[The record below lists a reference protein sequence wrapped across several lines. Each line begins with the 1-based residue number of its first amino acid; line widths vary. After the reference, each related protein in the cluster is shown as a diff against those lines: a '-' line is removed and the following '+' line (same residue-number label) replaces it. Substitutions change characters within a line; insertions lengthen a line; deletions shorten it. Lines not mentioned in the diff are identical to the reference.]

1 MRVRISCIAATT
13 AVVFGLLLLTIT
25 WPGKHHADAATPNAG
40 GAGEEST
47 LLDTHQDRSPVDL
60 VLSDDGRWLVTV
72 NQTSSSV
79 SLVDVAAGRV
89 VDEVA
94 VGEHPVYGELH
105 PDGKQVLVACAY
117 SGELVRL
124 EVADN
129 RLVRKSSIDV
139 GFHPHGIAV
148 TADGKT
154 AYVATTAASQVAVV
168 DLEKEAVIDRID
180 VGRWPRY
187 LALSPDGRRLA
198 VGTSGD
204 RGVTVVDPIERK
216 QLYLEQFVGLNIGH
230 MQAAS
235 DNLHVYFPWIV
246 YRRNP
251 ITPGNIRLG
260 WVLAS
265 RLARIRL
272 DGPARRE
279 AISLDPQGEAVAD
292 PHGLALT
299 PDEEYVVVAA
309 SGSQELLVYRREDLP
324 YKDYGGTDHI
334 VPELLKDKDRFFRI
348 PLGGRPMG
356 IDVAADNRTV
366 YVANYLDNS
375 VQVVDLNQ
383 RKIARTIDLGGPAE
397 PSLVRRGEA
406 IFYDGKR
413 SLDQWYSC
421 HSCHYEGGSNADVI
435 DTLNDGST
443 NTFKTVLPLY
453 NLDETPPWT
462 WHGWQQDLGAAMRKS
477 LTDTMLGRDPS
488 DEDVAA
494 LAAFLSQLDPP
505 PNPFRKQ
512 DGSLT
517 EAALRGKQVFQSE
530 KAGCANCHN
539 GPYFTDG
546 QIHDVGLGSRRD
558 RYDGFNTPSLIGVYS
573 KVRLLHDGRP
583 RTLEEVLTGPH
594 NPDKVTGLGELTD
607 QQFRDLIAYLKS
619 L

>member
-1 MRVRISCIAATT
+1 MRFRTLLIVAPS
-13 AVVFGLLLLTIT
+13 VLLLAFLLIT
-25 WPGKHHADAATPNAG
+25 RTRVEHRAAAATPTA
-40 GAGEEST
+40 ADSEPK
-47 LLDTHQDRSPVDL
+47 LLDSQQDRSPVDL
-60 VLSDDGRWLVTV
+60 VLARDGSWLLTV
-72 NQTSSSV
+72 NQTSGTV
-79 SLVDVAAGRV
+79 SLVDVAAGSV
-89 VDEVA
+89 LDEIA
-94 VGEHPVYGELH
+94 VGEHPAYAELH
-105 PDGKQVLVACAY
+105 PDGKHVLVACAY
-117 SGELVRL
+117 SGELLKL
-124 EVADN
+124 EVAGKK
-129 RLVRKSSIDV
+129 LVRNSSIDV
-139 GFHPHGIAV
+139 GFHPHGVAI

-154 AYVATTAASQVAVV
+154 GYVATTAADQVAVV
-168 DLEKEAVIDRID
+168 DLEREAVVDRID

-187 LALSPDGRRLA
+187 LALSPDGKRLA

-204 RGVTVVDPIERK
+204 RGVTVVDTIERK

-246 YRRNP
+246 YRRNA
-251 ITPGNIRLG
+251 ITAGNIRLG

-279 AISLDPQGEAVAD
+279 AISLDPPGEAVAD

-299 PDEEYVVVAA
+299 PDEKYVVVSA
-309 SGSQELLVYRREDLP
+309 SGSQELLVYSREDLP
-324 YKDYGGTDHI
+324 LKDYGGTDHLE
-334 VPELLKDKDRFFRI
+334 PELLADKDRFFRI

-356 IDVAADNRTV
+356 LDIAADNRTV
-366 YVANYLDNS
+366 YIANYLDNS
-375 VQVVDLNQ
+375 VQVVDLQQ
-383 RKIARTIDLGGPAE
+383 RKIARTIDLGGPAA
-397 PSLVRRGEA
+397 PPLVRRGEA

-421 HSCHYEGGSNADVI
+421 HSCHYEGGGNADVI
-435 DTLNDGST
+435 DTLNDGSR
-443 NTFKTVLPLY
+443 NTFKTVLHLY

-462 WHGWQQDLGAAMRKS
+462 WHGWQEDLGAAMRKS
-477 LTDTMLGRDPS
+477 LTDTMLGRPPS
-488 DEDVAA
+488 DDDVEA
-494 LAAFLSQLDPP
+494 LAAYLSQLDPP
-505 PNPFRKQ
+505 PNPFRKP

-517 EAALRGKQVFQSE
+517 EAALRGKEVFESE

-546 QIHDVGLGSRRD
+546 QIHDVGLGDRSD

-583 RTLEEVLTGPH
+583 RTLEQVLTGPH
-594 NPDKVTGLGELTD
+594 DPDKVTGLGQLTD
-607 QQFRDLIAYLKS
+607 EQLQDLIAYLKS